1 MAFLALNMV
10 FRKFPF
16 SQVKLHLN
24 THNIHLGQHALGP
37 SCYIEYG
44 CANFW
49 CQKPTYVE
57 CMQYIH
63 SSTKDI
69 CRRGLPS
76 FWVKILFSLKVQIQ
90 KNVTNRSSKAVKL
103 KYSLQVSSQ
112 FINPVQRNLTLKFIT
127 QPVLKMN
134 TISLIRSS

>member
-37 SCYIEYG
+37 SCYIVYG

-49 CQKPTYVE
+49 CRKPTSVE
-57 CMQYIH
+57 RMYNQTEPWKILQHGDQLEGELTEELRIY
-63 SSTKDI
+63 
-69 CRRGLPS
+69 PS
-76 FWVKILFSLKVQIQ
+76 FGVKTYIAKEIIPCSTNTDNAQRSGYV
-90 KNVTNRSSKAVKL
+90 NRSGILNFLANTM
-103 KYSLQVSSQ
+103 
-112 FINPVQRNLTLKFIT
+112 FIQCCYALRCVD
-127 QPVLKMN
+127 
-134 TISLIRSS
+134 